1 MTESG
6 YRQKRASPLGL
17 AIVLALHAGALT
29 AVAMIQGPIRT
40 IIDATIDTFPVP
52 NPEPPEPIPE
62 PPRPQPRTDDQQITR
77 VPMPTPLPTPFP
89 PLPPRPIDFGA
100 TDPGPIGEPIP
111 LPTPDPPRPDPVRRD
126 AEIDRRYADALQPPY
141 PLSEQR
147 AQRSGI
153 VRMRVTIGT
162 DGRVRA
168 AERLMATND
177 VFWRA
182 AEQQALNRW
191 RFRPATVDG
200 RPVESTKVMTVQFRI
215 ADV

>member
-6 YRQKRASPLGL
+6 YRQKRASPLSL

-29 AVAMIQGPIRT
+29 AVLMIKGPVRT
-40 IIDATIDTFPVP
+40 IIDGTIDVFQVP
-52 NPEPPEPIPE
+52 NPVPPEPLPE
-62 PPRPQPRTDDQQITR
+62 PPPPQRQTQDQQLTR
-77 VPMPTPLPTPFP
+77 PPTPTPLPTSFP
-89 PLPPRPIDFGA
+89 PLPPRPIET
-100 TDPGPIGEPIP
+100 TDPGPIGEVI
-111 LPTPDPPRPDPVRRD
+111 LPPAPDPPRPDPVRRD

-168 AERLMATND
+168 VERLMATND

-191 RFRPATVDG
+191 RFRPATIDG
-200 RPVESTKVMTVQFRI
+200 RPIESTKVMTVQFRI